1 MGKTQPNEKGKP
13 NMEKTGN
20 SPQNQPSHWGKHV
33 ETGKVTVRRR
43 EEFALAET
51 LECGQSFRW
60 ERTGRGYQGIAFGKH
75 TEITVSGEDII
86 FWGVSETE
94 FDQIWYDYFD
104 FGTDYASIRQQ
115 LCQTHKGLGEMA
127 AFAPGIRI
135 LRQDS
140 WEALGTFLL
149 SQNNNIPR
157 IKGIVARLC
166 EGYGEPIE
174 GGYTFPSAQQ
184 VAQLDEQALRA
195 IGSGFRAK
203 YLLAAARMVASGQ
216 INWEAL
222 RMEEIGKARE
232 ILQTIPGVGPKVAEC
247 VLLYGLH
254 RLEAFPMDV
263 WMKRAMQQFFPTY
276 DAQGFG
282 EYGGIAQQY
291 IYHYSRA
298 HKDKLQG

>member
-1 MGKTQPNEKGKP
+1 
-13 NMEKTGN
+13 MEKTGN
-20 SPQNQPSHWGKHV
+20 SPQKQSSHWGKRV
-33 ETGKVTVRRR
+33 EKDRVTIRCR
-43 EEFALAET
+43 EGFALAET

-60 ERTGRGYQGIAFGKH
+60 ERTSRGYQGIAFGKRAQL
-75 TEITVSGEDII
+75 EIAGDEII
-86 FWGVSETE
+86 FWGVSGQE

-104 FGTDYASIRQQ
+104 FGTDYEDIRRK
-115 LCQTHKGLGEMA
+115 LCQTHHGLCEMA

-140 WEALGTFLL
+140 WEALCTFLL

-166 EGYGEPIE
+166 EGYGEPIA
-174 GGYTFPSAQQ
+174 GGYTFPSAQR
-184 VAQLDEQALRA
+184 VAQLDEPALRA

-203 YLLAAARMVASGQ
+203 YLLAAARMVADGQ
-216 INWEAL
+216 INWEQL
-222 RMEEIGKARE
+222 RTEEIGKARE
-232 ILQTIPGVGPKVAEC
+232 RLQTIPGVGPKVAEC

-263 WMKRAMQQFFPTY
+263 WMKRAMQQFFPAY

-298 HKDKLQG
+298 HKDRLTQAGETL